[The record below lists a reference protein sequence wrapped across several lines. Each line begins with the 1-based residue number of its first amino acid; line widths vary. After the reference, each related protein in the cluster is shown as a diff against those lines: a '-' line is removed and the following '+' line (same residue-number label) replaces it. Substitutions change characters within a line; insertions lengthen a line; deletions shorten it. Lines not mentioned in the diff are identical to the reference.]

1 MQEGRRELY
10 IRLSWH
16 DVVTNEGQERLAPL
30 PVTLGRSM
38 DNTIV
43 LNSELVSRRHAV
55 LTTSPGGILLQDQ
68 KSHNGVFVGQE
79 RINHALLQ
87 DGSSFRIGPFHF
99 TMTIVPTPSPQV
111 GPPSLGIQ
119 TSAPSVEEAKSA
131 TLFFSNVTGA
141 LMPHTQSV
149 EVPALHMLFRQ
160 PIVPLREV
168 YRSREAILETTYL
181 TIGGGIGSFAWVDHL
196 RICGVP
202 AEQIVVLGTEA
213 KPTGRYERLA
223 RNSQIPAHE
232 RLRSNGEA
240 CPDNIWGWPTY
251 GMREIWHS
259 LSQGQLGHALRIA
272 VQIFGEPVLTE
283 TYTPRAGVVFD
294 AVGREARRIDWEQ
307 IRRSGWAQVLRKTN
321 DGRYVVVYS
330 RVNSRGERKQ
340 QAIVARYVH
349 LAMGYPGIQILPD
362 LQEYRLHTQD
372 FKQAVNAYEEHDYI
386 YKHLLKHGGVVIVRG
401 RGIVASRVI
410 QRLYEVRTQNPHK
423 GLVVLHIHRSPV
435 PVGHQYGHAH
445 RQVKNHIEVQPFT
458 WPKACSTGSLRL
470 RLERANDQERDQML
484 NDLGGTTTADRKDW
498 QRILQEG
505 LQQGWYQIYF
515 GQAKRIDRTSRGQL
529 TTHLSTGKPNQP
541 EISLTADFII
551 DCTGLEAALDENP
564 LLKDMINCYQLRRNP
579 KGRLRIT
586 NDFEIEGM
594 DNGLGRV
601 YASGSATLGGPYA
614 AVDSFLGLQYA
625 ALCSM
630 EALKALQAPWLQRLT
645 PLRSFWQWTRWV
657 RGVHP

>member
-10 IRLSWH
+10 VRLSWH
-16 DVVTNEGQERLAPL
+16 DVVTNEGQERIAPL
-30 PVTLGRSM
+30 PVTLGRAI

-43 LNSELVSRRHAV
+43 LNSQLVSRQHAV
-55 LTTSPGGILLQDQ
+55 LMTSLGGIILQDQ

-79 RINHALLQ
+79 RITHVLLQ

-99 TMTIVPTPSPQV
+99 IMTMVPAPPPQVDQPSP
-111 GPPSLGIQ
+111 GIQ
-119 TSAPSVEEAKSA
+119 TSAPPVGGVQAT

-141 LMPHTQSV
+141 LMPQTPPV

-168 YRSREAILETTYL
+168 YRNREAVLETTYL

-202 AEQIVVLGTEA
+202 SDQIVALGTDP

-223 RNSQIPAHE
+223 RNSQIPIHE
-232 RLRSNGEA
+232 RLRSNSEA

-251 GMREIWHS
+251 GMREIW
-259 LSQGQLGHALRIA
+259 LALCQGQLGQALRTA

-294 AVGREARRIDWEQ
+294 SVDREARRIDWGQ
-307 IRRSGWAQVLRKTN
+307 IWRYGWVQVLRKTN

-340 QAIVARYVH
+340 QVVIARYIH
-349 LAMGYPGIQILPD
+349 LAMGYPGIQILAD
-362 LQEYRLHTQD
+362 LQEYRQRTLD
-372 FKQAVNAYEEHDYI
+372 FKQAVNAYEEHDHI
-386 YKHLLKHGGVVIVRG
+386 YKHLLKHGGVAIVRG

-410 QRLYEVRTQNPHK
+410 QRLYEVRAQNQNK

-470 RLERANDQERDQML
+470 RLEQASDQERDQML
-484 NDLGGTTTADRKDW
+484 NDWGGTTTADRKDW

-529 TTHLSTGKPNQP
+529 TTHLSTGRPNQP

-551 DCTGLEAALDENP
+551 DCTGLEATLDDNP
-564 LLKDMINCYQLRRNP
+564 LLKDIVNCYQLRRNP
-579 KGRLRIT
+579 KGRLSIT

-630 EALKALQAPWLQRLT
+630 EALEALQAPWLQRLT
-645 PLRSFWQWTRWV
+645 PLRSFLQWMRWV
-657 RGVHP
+657 RGVRP